1 MWQRARVDNL
11 TVCYRKKHMDI
22 SFSCVCPVIDN
33 VITKF
38 MISNRTDKRKTDIN
52 LLNMSLK
59 IILHVKIIQT

>member
-1 MWQRARVDNL
+1 
-11 TVCYRKKHMDI
+11 MDI

-38 MISNRTDKRKTDIN
+38 MISNRTDKRKTDVN